1 MPKYQAGQPA
11 ALYPGNSIALVN
23 NAAVDANVTTTERF
37 ALAPGQNGAGI
48 TLMALNTTN
57 QQAQGQFST
66 DDVDA
71 HYQNLSGFIVAAG
84 AAFPYNLTAG
94 WVRFTFAA
102 APTSGSLIVSR

>member
-48 TLMALNTTN
+48 SLMAL
-57 QQAQGQFST
+57 
-66 DDVDA
+66 
-71 HYQNLSGFIVAAG
+71 
-84 AAFPYNLTAG
+84 
-94 WVRFTFAA
+94 
-102 APTSGSLIVSR
+102 